1 MAINA
6 NSLVNETGER
16 RMRLM
21 RPFAPS
27 HVLLLPLAVAVTA
40 LAGCDEPNVRISS
53 PDTTTG
59 GVLKVVEALQC
70 PETQGVLTRKG
81 SAQPGGKVCT
91 YTGPKGAEVS
101 LHLVDLRGDPSSQV
115 LRSFEHQ
122 LAQDLPHTLADIR
135 ARQAQDAANDAEVRA
150 ADTKRAAADAE
161 RAVADADRAA
171 AEVQAQADD
180 TAQVRLPGVMI
191 DAHGDKA
198 RVRIGGLNINADD
211 TGGTVNVRSDD
222 ESVDI
227 NATDSGAEV
236 RTRGAGDATRTTWIL
251 TDNGSSNPGW
261 RMVGYEARGPAGGP
275 IVIATVRTKE
285 REQDAV
291 FDAAKALVTL
301 NVGR

>member
-101 LHLVDLRGDPSSQV
+101 LHLVDLLLDDEVKVDPEIE
-115 LRSFEHQ
+115 RR
-122 LAQDLPHTLADIR
+122 P
-135 ARQAQDAANDAEVRA
+135 ARQ
-150 ADTKRAAADAE
+150 
-161 RAVADADRAA
+161 
-171 AEVQAQADD
+171 
-180 TAQVRLPGVMI
+180 
-191 DAHGDKA
+191 HGE
-198 RVRIGGLNINADD
+198 I
-211 TGGTVNVRSDD
+211 
-222 ESVDI
+222 
-227 NATDSGAEV
+227 
-236 RTRGAGDATRTTWIL
+236 
-251 TDNGSSNPGW
+251 
-261 RMVGYEARGPAGGP
+261 
-275 IVIATVRTKE
+275 
-285 REQDAV
+285 
-291 FDAAKALVTL
+291 
-301 NVGR
+301 